1 MAVMAEEKPKKKPT
15 RGRPPKHAGDGVAG
29 RTGVPVNIRMDP
41 ALRDLVPK
49 FIDAFRQKNLV
60 RLDLTST
67 VELALTELFIKWG
80 LLPAPDKPV
89 APKPKD

>member
-1 MAVMAEEKPKKKPT
+1 MVRMAEEKPKKST
-15 RGRPPKHAGDGVAG
+15 RGRPPKHPGDADGGG

-41 ALRDLVPK
+41 TLRDLVPK

-80 LLPAPDKPV
+80 LLPDPNESK
-89 APKPKD
+89 